1 MYKRRN
7 NMTFVKIQLGDLVFD
22 KQQKVDGKVTFIN
35 NKDNTAKVE
44 VITNINE
51 ETGER
56 TTKLVE
62 CRLFNLTVYKRKQ
75 QKKSFD
81 NNRSYTLVKEFH
93 KAFNHPV
100 AYKPTPMEAK
110 RALDRTV
117 WTGEELVEFLHA
129 SSSNKEEFNK
139 LFAEF
144 IKGMEVAYD
153 KSLKDE
159 FITNDLDKVVAQ
171 ADALTDAS
179 YFING
184 SFVETGV
191 KPQPLFEIVQ
201 AANMSKLFTD
211 ENGNKYAKY
220 REDGKI
226 LKSPEFFSP
235 EAKLKEEIERQSK

>member
-1 MYKRRN
+1 
-7 NMTFVKIQLGDLVFD
+7 MTFVKIQLGDLVFD

-35 NKDNTAKVE
+35 NKDCTAKVE
-44 VITNINE
+44 VIVSQDREN
-51 ETGER
+51 GLR

-62 CRLFNLTVYKRKQ
+62 CRLFNLTVIERKQ
-75 QKKSFD
+75 AKKPFD
-81 NNRSYTLVKEFH
+81 KNRQYTLVKDFH

-100 AYKPTPMEAK
+100 ANKPTPLEAK
-110 RALDRTV
+110 RGLDRTI

-129 SSSNKEEFNK
+129 SSSNKEEFDK

-144 IKGMEVAYD
+144 IVGMEAAYE

-159 FITNDLDKVVAQ
+159 FITNDLDRVVAQ
-171 ADALTDAS
+171 TDALTDAS

-211 ENGNKYAKY
+211 EKGNKYAKY